1 MRQLLRGIH
10 RFQNNAFLARRE
22 LFADLAKGQR
32 PQAVFVTCCD
42 SRIDPTLITQ
52 TEPGDL
58 FVIRNI
64 GNIVPAYHPAITG
77 DSVAAALEYAVGVLG
92 IRDLI
97 ICGHS
102 HCGAVRALLDPAQAD
117 TLPSVRDW
125 LGHAE
130 ATKRIMRENYS
141 HLSGEALLNVA
152 VQENVLVQLEH
163 LRSHPALVA
172 AIARGEL
179 NLHGWVYKIETGD
192 IFAYDA
198 AGEQFLP
205 IGETAV
211 AERVVAERAVTA
223 DAI

>member
-10 RFQNNAFLARRE
+10 RFQNNAFHARRE

-58 FVIRNI
+58 FVVRNI

-102 HCGAVRALLDPAQAD
+102 HCGAVQALFDPAQAEQFA
-117 TLPSVRDW
+117 SVRDW

-163 LRSHPALVA
+163 LRTHPTLAA

-198 AGEQFLP
+198 DREQFVP
-205 IGETAV
+205 IGETAG
-211 AERVVAERAVTA
+211 AELAAA
-223 DAI
+223 ALQSAI

>member
-1 MRQLLRGIH
+1 
-10 RFQNNAFLARRE
+10 
-22 LFADLAKGQR
+22 
-32 PQAVFVTCCD
+32 
-42 SRIDPTLITQ
+42 
-52 TEPGDL
+52 
-58 FVIRNI
+58 
-64 GNIVPAYHPAITG
+64 
-77 DSVAAALEYAVGVLG
+77 
-92 IRDLI
+92 
-97 ICGHS
+97 
-102 HCGAVRALLDPAQAD
+102 
-117 TLPSVRDW
+117 
-125 LGHAE
+125 
-130 ATKRIMRENYS
+130 MRENYS

-211 AERVVAERAVTA
+211 AELAVAA
-223 DAI
+223 DAV